1 MEKEVVV
8 KIADSVLTPFG
19 LGTEINYNSV
29 KAGKSCLQRYEGKWR
44 LPAPFVASFIDD
56 SILNKLC
63 YDLNIEYGYSRLE
76 QMAIAVVH
84 NALKNLEI
92 EISGNNVAFIF
103 ASAKGNIHL
112 LENGDVVNEKLQL
125 PTTAGKIARWFGND
139 RPPFVVSNACISGV
153 HAQIEA
159 WRLLKYGSAD
169 IVVVVASDMLSPFI
183 VSGFQS
189 FKAVSD
195 ELCRPFDEERLGLN
209 LGEAAACA
217 VYKRMNIEEALHG
230 SWSIATGAVNNDA
243 YHISH
248 PSKTA
253 EGSFLALMTALK
265 GCSKEEIAMINV
277 HGTATM
283 FNDEMEAVALERADL
298 STVPINS
305 LKGYFGH
312 TMGAAGLLETIV
324 TMAAMDDNIILGTK
338 GFKTIGVS
346 RNVNIA
352 SENRTTT
359 GTKFIKI
366 MSGFG
371 GCNAAI
377 RYERI
382 DNGKD

>member
-8 KIADSVLTPFG
+8 KIADSVLTSFG

-29 KAGKSCLQRYEGKWR
+29 KAGNSCLQRYEGKWR
-44 LPAPFVASFIDD
+44 LPDPFVASFIDD
-56 SILNKLC
+56 DALNKLC
-63 YDLNIEYGYSRLE
+63 DNLDINYDYSRLE
-76 QMAIAVVH
+76 QMAIVVTH
-84 NALKNLEI
+84 DALKGLEI
-92 EISGNNVAFIF
+92 EITGNNVAFVF
-103 ASAKGNIHL
+103 ASAKGNVHL
-112 LENGDVVNEKLQL
+112 LESGNVTSEELQM
-125 PTTAGKIARWFGND
+125 PAIARKIARWFGNN
-139 RPPFVVSNACISGV
+139 RPPFTVSNACISGV

-159 WRLLKYGSAD
+159 WRLLNSGSAD

-195 ELCRPFDEERLGLN
+195 EFCRPFDEERLGLN

-217 VYKRMNIEEALHG
+217 VYKRMKIEEAKRG
-230 SWSIATGAVNNDA
+230 SWSIAAGAVNNDA

-253 EGSFLALMTALK
+253 EGSFLVLMAALE
-265 GCSKEEIAMINV
+265 GCRKEEIAMINV

-283 FNDEMEAVALERADL
+283 FNDEMEAVALKRTGL

-312 TMGAAGLLETIV
+312 TMGAAGLLETII
-324 TMAAMDDNIILGTK
+324 TMAAMDDNTVLGTK

-346 RNVNIA
+346 RDVNIA
-352 SENRTTT
+352 SENRSTT
-359 GTKFIKI
+359 GMKFIKI
-366 MSGFG
+366 ISGFG
-371 GCNAAI
+371 GCNAGI